1 MNKENIVSIIKWHED
16 TFKDA
21 TQEGQ
26 VKKFVAERNEY
37 RQSCSRDVM
46 ELADM
51 FIVACGI
58 ARFNSL
64 VAMAAFA
71 QVNKELGLSNFTTN
85 ELEEAINKK
94 MKINRNRKWDFQ
106 NGLYQHKN

>member
-1 MNKENIVSIIKWHED
+1 MNKETIAGIIKWHEE

-21 TQEGQ
+21 TLSGQLLKFNKEYQEW
-26 VKKFVAERNEY
+26 FCSNEK
-37 RQSCSRDVM
+37 DIT

-51 FIVACGI
+51 FIVACGV
-58 ARFNSL
+58 ARFSCTES
-64 VAMAAFA
+64 AICFA
-71 QVNKELGLSNFTTN
+71 QVNRELGFSDFMTN